1 MSDVWTWLAAAA
13 PVLVLFAL
21 VASGKV
27 AARTSSVLVALLAVV
42 LALTVFAAPP
52 PVLGTALGK
61 GLWLGAWILYVVF
74 PAMLLYRL
82 AERAGLARIG
92 GLFEHLFPN
101 QSENLLVLA
110 WLLPSF
116 VQGVAGFGT
125 PIAVAAPL
133 LVASGWSKER
143 AVAYSLV
150 GYHWSVTFGS
160 MGSSYYMAALTAHL
174 PPAAQTAFAHH
185 ASLLLGVNCLVAG
198 ALVLL
203 ADGGLKGLRA
213 GTPLL
218 LGAGVPMGLTLY
230 GVTAVVPAVGSVS
243 AGAVG
248 FVCAFALAAVR
259 GRRATSTGSRVPVAA
274 GAGLRGGPDHPQG
287 YDAQGGPGAEGR
299 ADPPDASAA
308 PTQVPQSQAPLSR
321 RRALWLVSPYLYL
334 IVVALAVLL
343 VPQSRAWADRHLVL
357 APSFPAT
364 TTGRGWHTPA
374 ASGYTPLH
382 LLTHPGTYLLLACL
396 LGYVTYRLSGL
407 WQTRPAGELF
417 RAWFGSVKSSAVS
430 ILSLAC
436 VTTVMIQAGMVTRLA
451 RGVEAATGSLYPLF
465 AALVGA
471 VGSFLTGSTT
481 SSNALFSSLQA
492 EVADLLDVAQPVLL
506 AAQTAGANVGNSL
519 APVVLLI
526 GIGAVGGGV
535 RMDRVLRTVLLPAVV
550 LLATVTALT
559 MLLVIW
565 HG

>member
-1 MSDVWTWLAAAA
+1 MADFWTWLAAAA
-13 PVLVLFAL
+13 PVLVLFVL

-27 AARTSSVLVALLAVV
+27 AARTSSVLVALLAVL
-42 LALTVFAAPP
+42 LAVTVFQAPGQ
-52 PVLGTALGK
+52 VLGVALGK

-174 PPAAQTAFAHH
+174 PAAAQTVFAHD
-185 ASLLLGVNCLVAG
+185 ASLLLAVNCLVAG

-203 ADGGLKGLRA
+203 ADGGLKGMRA

-218 LGAGVPMGLTLY
+218 LGAGIPMGLTLY
-230 GVTAVVPAVGSVS
+230 AVTSVVPAVGSVS

-248 FVCAFALAAVR
+248 FVCAFALARLR
-259 GRRATSTGSRVPVAA
+259 GRRASVEESRVPAA
-274 GAGLRGGPDHPQG
+274 ATARATYPGSG
-287 YDAQGGPGAEGR
+287 GAEGGG
-299 ADPPDASAA
+299 AASEGYGGQGGDSA
-308 PTQVPQSQAPLSR
+308 PAGQVLSR

-334 IVVALAVLL
+334 IAVALAVLL
-343 VPQSRAWADRHLVL
+343 VPQSRAWAATHLVL

-364 TTGRGWHTPA
+364 TTGRGWHTA
-374 ASGYTPLH
+374 AEAAYTPLH

-396 LGYVTYRLSGL
+396 LGYVTYRLTGL
-407 WQTRPAGELF
+407 WQPRPAGELVK
-417 RAWFGSVKSSAVS
+417 AWFASVKSSAVS

-451 RGVEAATGSLYPLF
+451 RGVESATGWLYPLF
-465 AALVGA
+465 AAAVGG

-492 EVADLLDVAQPVLL
+492 EVADLLGVAQPVLL

-535 RMDRVLRTVLLPAVV
+535 RMDRVLRKVLLPAAV
-550 LLATVTALT
+550 LLATVTGLT
-559 MLLVIW
+559 MLLVTW